1 MANFTFNK
9 KGGYETVEVD
19 KHIDNLEQQ
28 IKVFKDQSATIANA
42 MLSAQRAADNMIKA
56 STEDAKKVIDSAK
69 AEAEKIIADAK
80 IEAETLTAE
89 SKTVHAKAVA
99 EAEAEKA
106 RILAEANDLAASL
119 RTNAKEQFD
128 DIKSNISQQRELIN
142 SFSDDYDAFF
152 EKIFNSGIV
161 EEYQALRDKYI
172 GEAQKNNI
180 EDIGTHLDK
189 ITELADEL
197 MEPKAVPV
205 PEVKAE
211 APAGEA
217 PAEEEAKTEEA
228 SAEEPKAEEAPAAE
242 ETPAEE
248 PKAEEKAEETPAEE
262 PKAEEAPVSPAAATQ
277 GGLNADPAAS
287 TGFSKF
293 NARPVTPVTPQ
304 SSLGST
310 SGGTDILSRV
320 KAGFG
325 NPEQPAQSSM
335 GGSNT
340 DILSRVKAG
349 FGNPEQ
355 PAQSSTGG
363 SNTDILSRVKAG
375 FGNPEQP
382 AQSSMGGTPD
392 ILSRVR
398 SGFNN
403 PQTPQSEVAIKT
415 GLSAG
420 KETAG
425 IPAPKSY
432 LEPAKTLAPSSL
444 PENSADQPRKPG
456 VYRVPTP
463 DKMSDQPRKPGV
475 YRVPTDGQN

>member
-228 SAEEPKAEEAPAAE
+228 SAEEPKAEEAP
-242 ETPAEE
+242 
-248 PKAEEKAEETPAEE
+248 
-262 PKAEEAPVSPAAATQ
+262 VSPAAATQ

-335 GGSNT
+335 
-340 DILSRVKAG
+340 
-349 FGNPEQ
+349 
-355 PAQSSTGG
+355 GG